1 MTYILLVFRATRN
14 ALWLHRYVRGSD
26 IRPFAAISSSSGF
39 SRPANPV
46 PIRTPLL
53 PLDHL
58 NGHQLQQFR
67 RELKGIIDLVKRSLS
82 TQSNPKQNKNTD
94 QSNASSGGS
103 QNEDDDNKKK
113 KNEQDK
119 VTALLMKVIMWL
131 MAFYMISTFLVMFMQ
146 NKNRPE
152 GPNSRFVSWNEFVH
166 NMLATGEVR
175 ELMVRPGM
183 EMVTIILHDGAII
196 KGKRSLSNVY
206 HMAIADHEK
215 FESKL
220 RDVEKRLGVRD
231 SIPVS
236 YNRQSDTVGKLL
248 STLLVAGLVL
258 AVLSRMK
265 GMKGPLSMDSFNQMG
280 RAKFTLI
287 DPVGQGKGVLFK
299 DVAGLQEV
307 KQEVMEFVDYLK
319 NPQRYQAL
327 GAKVP
332 KGALLLGPPGC
343 GKTLL
348 AKAVATE
355 SQVPFL
361 SMNGSEFIEMIGGL
375 GAARVR
381 DLFKEAKKRSP
392 CIIYIDEI
400 DAIGRQR
407 SSK

>member
-1 MTYILLVFRATRN
+1 MN
-14 ALWLHRYVRGSD
+14 KSSESS
-26 IRPFAAISSSSGF
+26 SSSSGKDE
-39 SRPANPV
+39 N
-46 PIRTPLL
+46 
-53 PLDHL
+53 D
-58 NGHQLQQFR
+58 GD
-67 RELKGIIDLVKRSLS
+67 KKR
-82 TQSNPKQNKNTD
+82 KND
-94 QSNASSGGS
+94 
-103 QNEDDDNKKK
+103 
-113 KNEQDK
+113 QDK
-119 VTALLMKVIMWL
+119 MTAMLMKIIMWL
-131 MAFYMISTFLVMFMQ
+131 MSFYMIITFAVMFMQ
-146 NKNRPE
+146 NRNRPE
-152 GPNSRFVSWNEFVH
+152 GGNSRFVSWNEFVH
-166 NMLATGEVR
+166 SMLAAGEVR
-175 ELMVRPGM
+175 ELLVRPGM

-196 KGKRSLSNVY
+196 RGKRSLTNVY
-206 HMAIADHEK
+206 HMAVADTEK

-220 RDVEKRLGVRD
+220 RDVEKRLGVREG
-231 SIPVS
+231 IPVS
-236 YNRQSDTVGKLL
+236 YNRQSDVIGRLL
-248 STLLVAGLVL
+248 STLLIAGVVL
-258 AVLSRMK
+258 AVLSRMR
-265 GMKGPLSMDSFNQMG
+265 GMKSPISMDSFSQMG

-287 DPVGQGKGVLFK
+287 DSVSEGKGVFFK

-319 NPQRYQAL
+319 NPERYQSL

-343 GKTLL
+343 GKTML

-407 SSK
+407 SSKLSNFLYYKLKQRYILIKSTLLWFQ

>member
-1 MTYILLVFRATRN
+1 MFSSFPRSGSGTRYSKLVPQVPRTQLLVSYHTSLLVRREIAGII
-14 ALWLHRYVRGSD
+14 ALLKRS
-26 IRPFAAISSSSGF
+26 ISTSSPSSS
-39 SRPANPV
+39 
-46 PIRTPLL
+46 
-53 PLDHL
+53 
-58 NGHQLQQFR
+58 
-67 RELKGIIDLVKRSLS
+67 
-82 TQSNPKQNKNTD
+82 PKKNDGAAD
-94 QSNASSGGS
+94 QGK
-103 QNEDDDNKKK
+103 NEDDDKKK
-113 KNEQDK
+113 KNDQDK
-119 VTALLMKVIMWL
+119 VTAMLMKIIMWL
-131 MAFYMISTFLVMFMQ
+131 MAFYMVSTFLVMFLQ
-146 NKNRPE
+146 NKQRPE
-152 GPNSRFVSWNEFVH
+152 GGNSRFVSWNEFVH

-175 ELMVRPGM
+175 DLIVRPGM

-196 KGKRSLSNVY
+196 RGKRSLSNVY
-206 HMAIADHEK
+206 HMAIADPEK

-220 RDVEKRLGVRD
+220 REVEKKLGVREGV
-231 SIPVS
+231 PVS
-236 YNRQSDTVGKLL
+236 YNRQSDAVGRLL
-248 STLLVAGLVL
+248 STLLIAGIVL
-258 AVLSRMK
+258 AVLSRMR
-265 GMKGPLSMDSFNQMG
+265 GMKSPISMDSFSQMG

-287 DPVGQGKGVLFK
+287 DPIGEGKGVLFK

-319 NPQRYQAL
+319 NPERYQTL

-407 SSK
+407 SSE